1 MFGVFFM
8 LFDVEKLIG
17 FAAYIMKQMNVDSM
31 KYIML
36 IKLMYLS
43 DRKFVELYDS
53 TISNDDFV
61 SMPKGP
67 VLSRLLNLIRNDSIE
82 EFQKVWNSYFQTQD
96 NDIHMNENFAFKKID
111 KLSKAEMKVIDGVVE
126 KYGNWNRWTLIDE
139 VMHKLPEWEDP
150 NGSSRPIS
158 LKKMMLALGKSE
170 DEINAAL
177 EENGLFERE
186 LA

>member
-1 MFGVFFM
+1 ME
-8 LFDVEKLIG
+8 EK
-17 FAAYIMKQMNVDSM
+17 D
-31 KYIML
+31 
-36 IKLMYLS
+36 
-43 DRKFVELYDS
+43 
-53 TISNDDFV
+53 
-61 SMPKGP
+61 
-67 VLSRLLNLIRNDSIE
+67 
-82 EFQKVWNSYFQTQD
+82 
-96 NDIHMNENFAFKKID
+96 
-111 KLSKAEMKVIDGVVE
+111 
-126 KYGNWNRWTLIDE
+126 GNWNRWTLIDE